1 MSQKDTFRIK
11 ALEERVNSLEERL
24 SLLEPPTL
32 FEEDAPP
39 FRVVH
44 RGFGHYF
51 VETPDGTRINEQG
64 LPKDDADA
72 MAADLM
78 EQLGRMN

>member
-11 ALEERVNSLEERL
+11 ALEERVNALEERL
-24 SLLEPPTL
+24 ALLEPPAV
-32 FEEDAPP
+32 DADLPP
-39 FRVVH
+39 FRAVH

-64 LPKDDADA
+64 LSKDDADA
-72 MAADLM
+72 MARDLM